1 MAQAAST
8 NHRSRSIEC
17 RHGSGGSSWRNFD
30 DDLINVVK
38 NYRVLY
44 DVTLKEFKN
53 NATKDNA
60 WKAVADEL
68 GAQGN
73 INFLV

>member
-1 MAQAAST
+1 MA
-8 NHRSRSIEC
+8 
-17 RHGSGGSSWRNFD
+17 SGDSSWRNFN

-44 DVTLKEFKN
+44 NVTLKEFKN

-68 GAQGN
+68 GAKGN